1 MATAP
6 ANLSPVAAD
15 ILPAIGSA
23 PANDIAA
30 PVVAGEILLVPVRE
44 IRRGSRLRPIDPV
57 WAEAL
62 GAIMTR
68 EGQQTPIEICRE
80 RGQPGWLLVAGAHR
94 HAGAELAGM
103 ELIEAREVS
112 GSLAHRRMREVTE
125 NLWRRDLDP
134 IDRAA
139 FIAELVLLKRSQAG
153 IKDAEHREQS
163 VPRAV
168 KAEAARTL
176 ETISNVY
183 GWSREVGAELGF
195 SDRTIRN
202 DLALYRGLAPSVI
215 ELFREARHPV
225 LKNAAQLRQLTKLE
239 RNEQERVAG
248 SMIDR
253 GSGAAAKS
261 VTDALQLVRGTSRAV
276 GDPRA
281 KRFTTIIGTLSR
293 MDARERLGLLQ
304 SPDFHALLP
313 TEAQR
318 LLAPMRRGSGETA
331 Q

>member
-6 ANLSPVAAD
+6 AND
-15 ILPAIGSA
+15 IVEPA
-23 PANDIAA
+23 
-30 PVVAGEILLVPVRE
+30 VAGEILLIPVAE
-44 IRRGSRLRPIDPV
+44 IRRGERLRPIDPV

-62 GAIMTR
+62 GRIMVR

-80 RGQPGWLLVAGAHR
+80 LGKPGWLLVAGGHR
-94 HAGAELAGM
+94 HAGAEHAGM
-103 ELIEAREVS
+103 DLIEARVVS
-112 GSLAHRRMREVTE
+112 GTVAHRRMREVTE

-153 IKDAEHREQS
+153 IKDAAHREQS

-183 GWSREVGAELGF
+183 GWSREIGAELGF
-195 SDRTIRN
+195 TDRTIRN

-215 ELFREARHPV
+215 DLFRDARHPI
-225 LKNAAQLRQLTKLE
+225 LRNAAQLRQLAKLD
-239 RNEQERVAG
+239 RDEQGRVAARMVDQG
-248 SMIDR
+248 Y
-253 GSGAAAKS
+253 GNAAKS
-261 VTDALQLVRGTSRAV
+261 VADAIQLVRGTNRPV

-281 KRFTTIIGTLSR
+281 KRFATIIGTLSR

-304 SPDFHALLP
+304 SPDFQGLLP
-313 TEAQR
+313 AEAQQ
-318 LLAPMRRGSGETA
+318 LLAPMRRDVGA
-331 Q
+331 LA